1 MGLNDAAYGALIP
14 YLETFY
20 DVNYTVIS
28 LVFLAPFVG
37 YTFAAIL
44 NNKIHMKWGQLGVSI
59 IAPTCKL
66 ITYVVRPESSV
77 VLILS

>member
-1 MGLNDAAYGALIP
+1 MGLNDAVYGALIP

-44 NNKIHMKWGQLGVSI
+44 NNKIHMKFGRLGVAT

-66 ITYVVRPESSV
+66 IAYVVRPKSP
-77 VLILS
+77 ILSMLS